1 MNCNGVCYHN
11 FLPGWMQRHSVCW
24 ERHPNFN
31 QFNIELEN
39 ATGCIWHERFR
50 HSQKTAKKYHS
61 IYVINND
68 LSNNIK
74 SLRKTIPDLCHY
86 VDVTWASWCLKSP
99 TSVMIK
105 KASWLTLS
113 GVFVCVCVCVGG
125 GGGSMTSL
133 SGLIRRL
140 GGGGQWRHCQG
151 WFAVSHWLGAGLGS
165 TLILTFASWFRDI
178 NMWAL

>member
-24 ERHPNFN
+24 ERHLNFN
-31 QFNIELEN
+31 QFNVELEN

-68 LSNNIK
+68 QSNNIK

-105 KASWLTLS
+105 KASRLTLS
-113 GVFVCVCVCVGG
+113 GVFFVCVCVWWWWG
-125 GGGSMTSL
+125 
-133 SGLIRRL
+133 R
-140 GGGGQWRHCQG
+140 GGQWRHCQG
-151 WFAVSHWLGAGLGS
+151 WFAVSHWLGAGPGS